1 MGLWLP
7 PPPRL
12 WVGDFPTGMKGA
24 GRWTEEHSPSTSSV
38 FGATGLWGGFG
49 KVPFLCLSFHLCKMV
64 QAFLLYR
71 KDPGYSQGGALC
83 PCVPVSSSGLGIVL

>member
-49 KVPFLCLSFHLCKMV
+49 KVPFLCLSFHL
-64 QAFLLYR
+64 
-71 KDPGYSQGGALC
+71 SQGEVTAF
-83 PCVPVSSSGLGIVL
+83 GLMKMLQVGRAVMCTGSM